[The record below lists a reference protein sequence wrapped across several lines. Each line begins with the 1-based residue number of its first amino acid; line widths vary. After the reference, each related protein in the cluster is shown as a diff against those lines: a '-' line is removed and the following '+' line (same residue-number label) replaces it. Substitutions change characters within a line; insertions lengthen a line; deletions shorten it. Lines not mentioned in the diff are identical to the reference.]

1 MPPARRVFTQP
12 PALAVFTT
20 DNPSDC
26 FADNA
31 VIPTSKI
38 SAHLL
43 PLTLD
48 RTAFKCSGNAELYCR
63 IARYKKTDHNT
74 MELFR
79 SRKIESRLNVD
90 SENGPMMK
98 ITKTSL
104 EQCALLKQEPQA
116 DFPVVPTP
124 AGLVSDEGDEAG
136 LRRILLKQLVNED
149 HFKRSDGLDVYV
161 DDYSRPELL
170 SREGLRTLEHARQW
184 LAEEESSV
192 TGQDGKGIDA
202 TCAS

>member
-1 MPPARRVFTQP
+1 MRCFTAGSLSP
-12 PALAVFTT
+12 Y
-20 DNPSDC
+20 
-26 FADNA
+26 
-31 VIPTSKI
+31 KI
-38 SAHLL
+38 TNRNSMAI
-43 PLTLD
+43 
-48 RTAFKCSGNAELYCR
+48 FK
-63 IARYKKTDHNT
+63 
-74 MELFR
+74 F
-79 SRKIESRLNVD
+79 RKIESRLNAD
-90 SENGPMMK
+90 CENRPMMK
-98 ITKTSL
+98 ITKSSL
-104 EQCALLKQEPQA
+104 EQCALLKHEPQA

-192 TGQDGKGIDA
+192 IGQDGKDIDA